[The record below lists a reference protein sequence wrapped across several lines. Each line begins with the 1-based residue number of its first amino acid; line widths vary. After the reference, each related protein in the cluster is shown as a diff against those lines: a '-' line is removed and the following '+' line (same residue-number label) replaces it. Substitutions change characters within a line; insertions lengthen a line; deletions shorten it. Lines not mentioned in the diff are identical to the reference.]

1 MGKVTD
7 SFKREIG
14 KNTGKVISNMLFGDS
29 HSTPYRRVYSRERL
43 ELQRADTESKAEA
56 RKERNKI
63 LKEKTKADSA
73 KSRRGEL
80 NNLDAAV
87 LSAIEKL
94 NAQPIPDSAPELIE
108 FMSKLAVQL
117 QATPFNQIKGD
128 GAIHNKFLYALVE
141 KYTQGLFMLQT
152 IAPSS
157 PHIAYY
163 EKALNQKKNA
173 IKWAKIKYF
182 SRNHPIIV
190 GIAFLA
196 VLFVAANAGPG
207 VSLLLI
213 VILLTIILI
222 PGIKVIRS

>member
-1 MGKVTD
+1 
-7 SFKREIG
+7 
-14 KNTGKVISNMLFGDS
+14 
-29 HSTPYRRVYSRERL
+29 
-43 ELQRADTESKAEA
+43 
-56 RKERNKI
+56 
-63 LKEKTKADSA
+63 
-73 KSRRGEL
+73 
-80 NNLDAAV
+80 
-87 LSAIEKL
+87 
-94 NAQPIPDSAPELIE
+94 
-108 FMSKLAVQL
+108 
-117 QATPFNQIKGD
+117 
-128 GAIHNKFLYALVE
+128 
-141 KYTQGLFMLQT
+141 MLQT